1 MCSSKKKREREKN
14 SQGEKMKRRDSCRKA
29 DLSLCSLR
37 PVVWA
42 LTLFDIEM
50 QCWERQ
56 SEAEKETQR
65 GRHQSSFAFRG
76 CVNVSH
82 AMMGRLVQ
90 GNITLITFIS
100 FGEFRQ
106 FWLSCSYSSLSGK
119 RTELKIQKVANWDW
133 LLKGNKVMTGCF
145 WPKIHVPWQIHIMR
159 WIMCHTFYK

>member
-1 MCSSKKKREREKN
+1 
-14 SQGEKMKRRDSCRKA
+14 MKRGDCRKA

-42 LTLFDIEM
+42 LTLFDIKL
-50 QCWERQ
+50 QRRERQ
-56 SEAEKETQR
+56 SEAETETQR
-65 GRHQSSFAFRG
+65 GRHQSSHAFRG

-106 FWLSCSYSSLSGK
+106 FRLPCSYSFLSGK
-119 RTELKIQKVANWDW
+119 GTDIKIQ
-133 LLKGNKVMTGCF
+133 T
-145 WPKIHVPWQIHIMR
+145 WQTEIR
-159 WIMCHTFYK
+159 Y